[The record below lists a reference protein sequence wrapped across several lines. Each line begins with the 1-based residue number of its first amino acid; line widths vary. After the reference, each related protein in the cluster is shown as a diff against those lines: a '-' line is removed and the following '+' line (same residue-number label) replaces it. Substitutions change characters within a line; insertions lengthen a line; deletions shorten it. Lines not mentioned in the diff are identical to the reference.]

1 MADTAREQP
10 TDRAWRLGTGWV
22 MCVGDRGLVSVPA
35 SLSAGLSVGPRGPRD
50 ASGEICSQRRTKCVK
65 RTWFSLAA
73 AAHGLTV
80 AVGAL
85 ECSFGPSWPRKK
97 DPPPGKCALRMDAA
111 RVRFFVLSSSLV
123 KTKIGAKFFRYQN
136 LY

>member
-1 MADTAREQP
+1 MR
-10 TDRAWRLGTGWV
+10 
-22 MCVGDRGLVSVPA
+22 VGDRGLVSVPT

-111 RVRFFVLSSSLV
+111 RVRFFVLSSSFLQ
-123 KTKIGAKFFRYQN
+123 KQKSEPSSFGTKICTEGLGH
-136 LY
+136 LYLGSQ